1 MEIYTDCVRWVRST
15 LASVHFP
22 FFVKQMILN
31 YKYRLYVNKH
41 TEELSQLVTTSIYVW
56 NHIVALYRRYYKLY
70 KTNPSCGKMQHHI
83 AKLAKNNE
91 YWSKM
96 GSQSLQ
102 ELCQR
107 VDATYKEFFKKKGRG
122 RPNFH
127 KTQGNGSF
135 MFKGTVGYSLNGNEL
150 TINKLG
156 YTYRFKLTREY
167 GVVKNVHI
175 KRDSLGYLW
184 IVVTTDVQPK
194 THERL
199 GNASIGMDF
208 GLKTFLTLSDGTTIN
223 SPETH
228 KHALKQLR
236 KLNRNIAH
244 KVRGSNSRKKAVKQL
259 AKLHEHIAYQRADFH
274 WKRAHELCDH
284 YSLIA
289 IEDLNLKAMQKMWGR
304 KVSDLGY
311 SEFVNK
317 LEYIAGKYGTSI
329 IKIDRFAASSQIC
342 HCCGHKNSEVKN
354 LGVRTWVCPQ
364 CGARHNRD
372 VNAAINILNIACGK
386 GVSHDRSNSKT
397 SSNSEAVA

>member
-1 MEIYTDCVRWVRST
+1 
-15 LASVHFP
+15 
-22 FFVKQMILN
+22 MILN

-41 TEELSQLVTTSIYVW
+41 TDELSQLVTTSIYVW

-70 KTNPSCGKMQHHI
+70 KTNPSCSKMQHHI
-83 AKLAKNNE
+83 AILAKHNPH
-91 YWSKM
+91 WSM
-96 GSQSLQ
+96 IGSQSLQ

-107 VDATYKEFFKKKGRG
+107 VDAAYKEFFKKKGRG

-175 KRDSLGYLW
+175 KRDNMGYLW
-184 IVVTTDVQPK
+184 LVVTTDVQPK
-194 THERL
+194 TYERL

-208 GLKTFLTLSDGTTIN
+208 GLKTFLILSNGTTIN

-236 KLNRNIAH
+236 KLNRNVAH
-244 KVRGSNSRKKAVKQL
+244 KVKGSNSRKKAVKQL
-259 AKLHEHIAYQRADFH
+259 AKLHEHIADRRSDFH
-274 WKRAHELCDH
+274 WKLAHELCKH

-311 SEFVNK
+311 GEFVNK
-317 LEYIAGKYGTSI
+317 LDYIASKYGTTVV
-329 IKIDRFAASSQIC
+329 KIDRFAASSQIC
-342 HCCGHKNSEVKN
+342 HCCGYKNSEVRN
-354 LGVRTWVCPQ
+354 LGVREWVCPQ
-364 CGARHNRD
+364 CGATHNRD

-386 GVSHDRSNSKT
+386 GVSHDRSNNKT
-397 SSNSEAVA
+397 SPIREAVA

>member
-1 MEIYTDCVRWVRST
+1 
-15 LASVHFP
+15 
-22 FFVKQMILN
+22 MILN

-41 TEELSQLVTTSIYVW
+41 TDELSQLVTTSIYVW

-70 KTNPSCGKMQHHI
+70 KTNPSCSKMQRHI
-83 AKLAKNNE
+83 ARLAKNNE

-107 VDATYKEFFKKKGRG
+107 VDASYREFFKKKGRG

-135 MFKGTVGYSLNGNEL
+135 MFKGTVGYSLNGNEI
-150 TINKLG
+150 TINKLKR
-156 YTYRFKLTREY
+156 TYRFKLTRQY
-167 GVVKNVHI
+167 GTVKNVHI
-175 KRDSLGYLW
+175 KRDNLGYLW
-184 IVVTTDVQPK
+184 LVVTTDVQPK
-194 THERL
+194 TNERL

-208 GLKTFLTLSDGTTIN
+208 GLKKFLTLSDGTSID

-236 KLNRNIAH
+236 KLNRDVSH
-244 KVRGSNSRKKAVKQL
+244 KVKGSNGKKKAVKRL
-259 AKLHEHIAYQRADFH
+259 AKLHEHVANQRNDFQL
-274 WKRAHELCDH
+274 KLAHELCR
-284 YSLIA
+284 YNVLIA

-317 LEYIAGKYGTSI
+317 LEYIAGKYGTTVV
-329 IKIDRFAASSQIC
+329 KIDRFSASSQVC
-342 HCCGHKNSEVKN
+342 HCCGYKNSEVKN
-354 LGVRTWVCPQ
+354 LIIREWVCPQ
-364 CGARHNRD
+364 CGAYHNRD

-397 SSNSEAVA
+397 SSNSEAVV

>member
-1 MEIYTDCVRWVRST
+1 MRPSELPLLFLY
-15 LASVHFP
+15 
-22 FFVKQMILN
+22 MILN

-41 TEELSQLVTTSIYVW
+41 TEELSRLVTTSIYVW

-83 AKLAKNNE
+83 AKLAKKNE

-107 VDATYKEFFKKKGRG
+107 ADATYKEFFKKKGRG

-156 YTYRFKLTREY
+156 YTYSFKLTREY

-184 IVVTTDVQPK
+184 LVVTTVVQPK
-194 THERL
+194 TYERL

-208 GLKTFLTLSDGTTIN
+208 GLKAFLTLSDGTSIN

-228 KHALKQLR
+228 KRALKQLR
-236 KLNRNIAH
+236 KLSRDVSH
-244 KVRGSNSRKKAVKQL
+244 KVKGSNGKKKAVKRL
-259 AKLHEHIAYQRADFH
+259 AKLHEKVANQRNDFQ
-274 WKRAHELCDH
+274 WKLAHELCK
-284 YSLIA
+284 YNALIA
-289 IEDLNLKAMQKMWGR
+289 IEDLSLKAMQKMWGR

-317 LEYIAGKYGTSI
+317 LEYIAGKYGTTVV
-329 IKIDRFAASSQIC
+329 KIDRFAASSQIC
-342 HCCGHKNSEVKN
+342 HCCGYKNSEVKN
-354 LGVRTWVCPQ
+354 LGIRTWVCPH

-372 VNAAINILNIACGK
+372 VNAAINILNMACGK

-397 SSNSEAVA
+397 SCDSEAVA

>member
-1 MEIYTDCVRWVRST
+1 
-15 LASVHFP
+15 
-22 FFVKQMILN
+22 MILN

-56 NHIVALYRRYYKLY
+56 NHVVALYRRYYRIY
-70 KTNPSCGKMQHHI
+70 KTNPSCNKIQHHI
-83 AKLAKNNE
+83 AKLTKHNP
-91 YWSKM
+91 YWSMM

-102 ELCQR
+102 EICQR

-135 MFKGTVGYSLNGNEL
+135 MFKGTIGYSLNGNEI

-156 YTYRFKLTREY
+156 YTYKFKLTREY

-175 KRDSLGYLW
+175 KRDNMGYLW
-184 IVVTTDVQPK
+184 LVVTTDVQPK
-194 THERL
+194 TYERL

-208 GLKTFLTLSDGTTIN
+208 GLKTFLILSDGTTIN
-223 SPETH
+223 NPETH

-236 KLNRNIAH
+236 KLNRNVTH
-244 KVRGSNSRKKAVKQL
+244 KLKGSNSRKKAVKQL
-259 AKLHEHIAYQRADFH
+259 AKLHEHIADQRADFH
-274 WKRAHELCDH
+274 WKLAHELCKH

-311 SEFVNK
+311 GEFVNK
-317 LEYIAGKYGTSI
+317 LEYIASKYGTTVV
-329 IKIDRFAASSQIC
+329 KIDRFVASSQIC
-342 HCCGHKNSEVKN
+342 HCCGYKNSEVKN
-354 LGVRTWVCPQ
+354 LGVREWVCPQ
-364 CGARHNRD
+364 CGATHNRD
-372 VNAAINILNIACGK
+372 VNAVINILNIACGK

-397 SSNSEAVA
+397 SSNREAVA

>member
-1 MEIYTDCVRWVRST
+1 
-15 LASVHFP
+15 
-22 FFVKQMILN
+22 MILN

-70 KTNPSCGKMQHHI
+70 KTNPSCSKMQHHI

-107 VDATYKEFFKKKGRG
+107 VDASYREFFKKKGRG

-135 MFKGTVGYSLNGNEL
+135 MFKGTTGYSLNGNEI
-150 TINKLG
+150 TINKLKR
-156 YTYRFKLTREY
+156 TYRFKLTRQY
-167 GVVKNVHI
+167 GTVKNVHI
-175 KRDSLGYLW
+175 KRDNLGYLW
-184 IVVTTDVQPK
+184 LVVTTDVQPK
-194 THERL
+194 TYERL

-208 GLKTFLTLSDGTTIN
+208 GLRKFLTLSDGTSIN
-223 SPETH
+223 SPETY
-228 KHALKQLR
+228 KHALKQIR
-236 KLNRNIAH
+236 KLNRDVSH
-244 KVRGSNSRKKAVKQL
+244 KVKGSNGKKKAVKRL
-259 AKLHEHIAYQRADFH
+259 AKLHEHVANQRNDFQ
-274 WKRAHELCDH
+274 WKLAHELCRH
-284 YSLIA
+284 NVLIA

-317 LEYIAGKYGTSI
+317 LEYIAGKYGTTVV
-329 IKIDRFAASSQIC
+329 KIDRFAASSQVC
-342 HCCGHKNSEVKN
+342 HCCGYKNSEVKN
-354 LGVRTWVCPQ
+354 LRIREWVCPQ
-364 CGARHNRD
+364 CGAYHNRD

-386 GVSHDRSNSKT
+386 GVPTTGATVRLHLTVKQLCR
-397 SSNSEAVA
+397 

>member
-1 MEIYTDCVRWVRST
+1 
-15 LASVHFP
+15 
-22 FFVKQMILN
+22 MILN

-41 TEELSQLVTTSIYVW
+41 TKELSQLVTTSIYVW

-70 KTNPSCGKMQHHI
+70 KTNPSCSKIQHHI
-83 AKLAKNNE
+83 AKHAKHNP
-91 YWSKM
+91 YWSMM

-102 ELCQR
+102 EICQR

-127 KTQGNGSF
+127 KPSKCGSF
-135 MFKGTVGYSLNGNEL
+135 MFKGNVGYTLDGNRL

-156 YTYRFKLTREY
+156 YTYKFKLTREY

-175 KRDSLGYLW
+175 KRDNLGYLW
-184 IVVTTDVQPK
+184 LVVTTDVQPE
-194 THERL
+194 TYERL

-208 GLKTFLTLSDGTTIN
+208 GLKTFLTLSNGTTIN

-236 KLNRNIAH
+236 KLNRCVSH
-244 KVRGSNSRKKAVKQL
+244 KVKGSNGKKKAVKRL
-259 AKLHEHIAYQRADFH
+259 AKLHERVANQRNDFQ
-274 WKRAHELCDH
+274 WKLVHKLCK
-284 YSLIA
+284 YNVLIA

-317 LEYIAGKYGTSI
+317 LEYIASKYGTTVV
-329 IKIDRFAASSQIC
+329 KIGRFAASSQIC
-342 HCCGHKNSEVKN
+342 HCCGYKNSEVKN

-364 CGARHNRD
+364 CGATHNRD
-372 VNAAINILNIACGK
+372 VNAAINILNMACGK
-386 GVSHDRSNSKT
+386 DVSHDRSNCKT
-397 SSNSEAVA
+397 SCKSEAVA

>member
-1 MEIYTDCVRWVRST
+1 
-15 LASVHFP
+15 
-22 FFVKQMILN
+22 MILN

-41 TEELSQLVTTSIYVW
+41 TDELSQLVTTSIYVW

-70 KTNPSCGKMQHHI
+70 KTNPSCSKMQRHI

-107 VDATYKEFFKKKGRG
+107 VDASYREFFKKKGRG

-127 KTQGNGSF
+127 KPQGNGSF
-135 MFKGTVGYSLNGNEL
+135 MFKGTVGYSLNGNEI
-150 TINKLG
+150 TINKLKR
-156 YTYRFKLTREY
+156 TYRFKLTRQY
-167 GVVKNVHI
+167 GAVKNVHI
-175 KRDSLGYLW
+175 KRDNLGYLW
-184 IVVTTDVQPK
+184 LVVTTDVQPK
-194 THERL
+194 TYERL

-208 GLKTFLTLSDGTTIN
+208 GLKKFLTLSDGTSIN

-236 KLNRNIAH
+236 KLNRDVSH
-244 KVRGSNSRKKAVKQL
+244 KAKGSNGKKKAVKRL
-259 AKLHEHIAYQRADFH
+259 AKLHEHVANQRNDFQ
-274 WKRAHELCDH
+274 WKLAHDLCR
-284 YSLIA
+284 YNVLIA

-317 LEYIAGKYGTSI
+317 LEYIAGKYGTTVV
-329 IKIDRFAASSQIC
+329 KIDRFAASSQVC
-342 HCCGHKNSEVKN
+342 HCCGYKNSEVKN
-354 LGVRTWVCPQ
+354 LIIREWVCPQ
-364 CGARHNRD
+364 CGAYHNRD

-397 SSNSEAVA
+397 SSNSEAVV

>member
-1 MEIYTDCVRWVRST
+1 
-15 LASVHFP
+15 
-22 FFVKQMILN
+22 MILN

-41 TEELSQLVTTSIYVW
+41 TEELSQMVTTSIYVW

-70 KTNPSCGKMQHHI
+70 KTNPSCYAMQKHI
-83 AKLAKNNE
+83 AKIAKNNP
-91 YWSKM
+91 YWSMM

-107 VDATYKEFFKKKGRG
+107 VDAAYKEFFKKKGRG

-135 MFKGTVGYSLNGNEL
+135 MFKCTVGYSLNGNEL

-175 KRDSLGYLW
+175 KRDNLGYLW
-184 IVVTTDVQPK
+184 LVVTTDVQPK
-194 THERL
+194 AYERL

-228 KHALKQLR
+228 KRALKQLR
-236 KLNRNIAH
+236 KLNRNVAH
-244 KVRGSNSRKKAVKQL
+244 KVKGSNSRKKAVKQL
-259 AKLHEHIAYQRADFH
+259 AKLHEHIADQRADFH
-274 WKRAHELCDH
+274 WKLAHDLCRH

-311 SEFVNK
+311 GEFVSK
-317 LEYIAGKYGTSI
+317 LEYIAGKYGTTVV
-329 IKIDRFAASSQIC
+329 KIDRFVASSKIC
-342 HCCGHKNSEVKN
+342 HCCGYKNSEVKN
-354 LGVRTWVCPQ
+354 LGVREWVCPQ
-364 CGARHNRD
+364 CGATHNRD
-372 VNAAINILNIACGK
+372 VNAAINILNIANGK
-386 GVSHDRSNSKT
+386 GISHGRSDSKT
-397 SSNSEAVA
+397 TATHVATQSR